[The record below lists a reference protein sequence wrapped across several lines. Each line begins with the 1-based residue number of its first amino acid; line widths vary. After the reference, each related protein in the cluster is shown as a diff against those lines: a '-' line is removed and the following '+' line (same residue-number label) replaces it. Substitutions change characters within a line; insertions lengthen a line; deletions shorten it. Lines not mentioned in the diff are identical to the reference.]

1 MTQYNIVNLKLSAAQ
16 QNKLKSATKN
26 ATDVTLRLSSN
37 ITDDDETNF
46 PQSLFGTSRQRTSH
60 CKPFANKS

>member
-26 ATDVTLRLSSN
+26 ATDVTLRVSSN

-46 PQSLFGTSRQRTSH
+46 PQRLFVTNRQRTSH